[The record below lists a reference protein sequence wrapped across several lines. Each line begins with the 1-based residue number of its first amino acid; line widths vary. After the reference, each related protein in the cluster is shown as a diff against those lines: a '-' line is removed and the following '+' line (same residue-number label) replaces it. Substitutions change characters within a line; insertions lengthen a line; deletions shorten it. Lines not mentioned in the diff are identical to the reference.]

1 MKAQFFFRP
10 RKWTGIEGTM
20 KMFCSAG
27 SEACE
32 IGPTECP
39 VLARLHPKGIGSP
52 ECSVLARFTHKDIG
66 DNELTFSGQNCWNS
80 LRNSSCSERFG
91 DNEKYIMCN
100 NNNNCSADIN
110 RSGQNM
116 EAVCNGYTSQQE
128 ASSVK
133 DFSTEEASPR
143 LKELL
148 EGLNEPGDS
157 RNPPARPEW
166 LDRELFDRGRKF
178 YQKFLFCIFFSDL
191 LSLLMAFSLSR
202 ILRPLIYT
210 ERSDT
215 PTRALRRYVSTI
227 LHIITWFSGDVWDP
241 NDRAHKD
248 ILHVRNIHKNSADVF
263 NSSENYDQ
271 VQRANVREKGHAEPK
286 CPFSQALRQD
296 LQTQAPEGLRLESRD
311 NPPLYISQWDM
322 ALTQYCFLGL
332 ILSYPNR
339 MGAWRATKEDL
350 EGFVHFW
357 RGIGWLL
364 GIEDKYNFCKGTA
377 AETKALCKEVER
389 FVIVPSLSRSSWDN
403 EHMSFSLMDGINMMV
418 PGLSYPAMFRFL
430 ADTLGLSVPLF
441 VRNTSLKHTV
451 QYWVMR
457 LLLHFAFWI
466 PGVVYFFNLLLKLSL
481 RIVQEKHPGWFPESR
496 KVIFTN
502 T

>member
-1 MKAQFFFRP
+1 
-10 RKWTGIEGTM
+10 M
-20 KMFCSAG
+20 KMFCSTG
-27 SEACE
+27 SEDCE
-32 IGPTECP
+32 IGSTECP
-39 VLARLHPKGIGSP
+39 VLSRLHHKGIGSP

-66 DNELTFSGQNCWNS
+66 DNGLAFSGQGCWNR
-80 LRNSSCSERFG
+80 LRNSSCNGSEQFG
-91 DNEKYIMCN
+91 NTEEYIMCN
-100 NNNNCSADIN
+100 NNNDCGTDNHSSKGMKAI
-110 RSGQNM
+110 
-116 EAVCNGYTSQQE
+116 CNGYTLQE
-128 ASSVK
+128 ASSFM
-133 DFSTEEASPR
+133 DCNAEEASPR
-143 LKELL
+143 LNELL

-157 RNPPARPEW
+157 RNPPVQPEW

-210 ERSDT
+210 EKSDT

-241 NDRAHKD
+241 NDKAHKD
-248 ILHVRNIHKNSADVF
+248 ILHVRNIHKKSADIF

-271 VQRANVREKGHAEPK
+271 VQGANVREKGHTEPK
-286 CPFSQALRQD
+286 CPFSPSLRQD
-296 LQTQAPEGLRLESRD
+296 LQMQAKKGLCLESHD

-322 ALTQYCFLGL
+322 ALTQYCFLGI
-332 ILSYPNR
+332 ILVYPNR
-339 MGAWRATKEDL
+339 MGAWRATEEDL

-377 AETKALCKEVER
+377 AETKALCKEVEK
-389 FVIVPSLSRSSWDN
+389 FVIIPSLSRSNWNN
-403 EHMSFSLMDGINMMV
+403 EHMSSSLMDGINMMV

-441 VRNTSLKHTV
+441 VRNMSLKHTV

-457 LLLHFAFWI
+457 AFLHFAFLI
-466 PGVVYFFNLLLKLSL
+466 PGLVYFFNSLLKMSL
-481 RIVQEKHPGWFPESR
+481 GRVQEKHPGWFPESR